1 MHCVSSTDD
10 PLNRLVLTLFLL
22 GCSPKNPSVLTKQL
36 DAEVVALH
44 QVVRDLKGQVAT
56 CGQATSPDSIYA
68 DLHQVFKGTEISVS
82 RQAAVT
88 VVTLPVSTLF
98 SDPYTLAFRSESDMT
113 LDLLATAIKLHPD
126 QRVVLEGHTDNA
138 MLPRD
143 WVRRYGSHLELS
155 FLYAAAVMQRLNE
168 QFDVDE
174 DRFTVSARGQWA
186 PIASNDVSSGQS
198 ANRRVEVHIMPNDS
212 LNVELP

>member
-1 MHCVSSTDD
+1 MR
-10 PLNRLVLTLFLL
+10 RLALILL
-22 GCSPKNPSVLTKQL
+22 IAGCGPKNTSGLTKQL

-56 CGQATSPDSIYA
+56 CGQGTSPESIYA
-68 DLHQVFKGTEISVS
+68 DLHQVFKGTEITVS
-82 RQAAVT
+82 RQGAVT
-88 VVTLPVSTLF
+88 VVTLPATTLF
-98 SDPYTLAFRSESDMT
+98 SDPYTLAFRDESNMT
-113 LDLLATAIKLHPD
+113 LDLLATAIKLHPG
-126 QRVVLEGHTDNA
+126 QRIVLEGHTDNA

-168 QFDVDE
+168 QFDVTE

-186 PIASNDVSSGQS
+186 PIASNDVSSGQN
-198 ANRRVEVHIMPNDS
+198 ANRRVEVHIMPNLAIDPG
-212 LNVELP
+212 VP

>member
-1 MHCVSSTDD
+1 M
-10 PLNRLVLTLFLL
+10 NRVLLLFFLI
-22 GCSPKNPSVLTKQL
+22 GCSPKNPGTLTKQL

-44 QVVRDLKGQVAT
+44 QVVRDLKGQVAS

-68 DLHQVFKGTEISVS
+68 DLHQVFKDTEISVS
-82 RQAAVT
+82 RQGSVT
-88 VVTLPVSTLF
+88 VVNLPASTLF
-98 SDPYTLAFRSESDMT
+98 SNPYNLTFRSESNMT
-113 LDLLATAIKLHPD
+113 LDLLATAIKLHPE

-155 FLYAAAVMQRLNE
+155 FLYAAAVMQRLTE
-168 QFDVDE
+168 EFDVKE
-174 DRFTVSARGQWA
+174 QRFTVSARGQWA
-186 PIASNDVSSGQS
+186 PIASNDVTSGQH

-212 LNVELP
+212 LNIELP